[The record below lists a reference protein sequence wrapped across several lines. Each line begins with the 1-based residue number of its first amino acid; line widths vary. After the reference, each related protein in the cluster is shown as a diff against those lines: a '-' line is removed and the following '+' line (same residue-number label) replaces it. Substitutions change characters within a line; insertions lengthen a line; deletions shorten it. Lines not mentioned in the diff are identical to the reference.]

1 MTDLVFLLLI
11 FFIIL
16 SALAKNAVDVDLPEG
31 GTTSDPKA
39 AMASVIVKPDNTILL
54 NNKVIQFEQ
63 LGDAIENAIATD
75 PDRVVELYGDKTSDY
90 GVAIKIISLAKER
103 KMKIA
108 IMADK

>member
-1 MTDLVFLLLI
+1 M
-11 FFIIL
+11 
-16 SALAKNAVDVDLPEG
+16 
-31 GTTSDPKA
+31 
-39 AMASVIVKPDNTILL
+39 
-54 NNKVIQFEQ
+54 Q
-63 LGDAIENAIATD
+63 LENAIATD